1 MSLAEQLD
9 KIRAGG
15 AERIPAEKR
24 AIMSAATEALRD
36 SGFLERTLKVG
47 DRFPEFALE
56 NAAGDI
62 VRSTDL
68 LARGSM
74 VVTVFRGVW

>member
-15 AERIPAEKR
+15 AKRIPEDKR
-24 AIMSAATEALRD
+24 AIMSAATQALRD
-36 SGFLERTLKVG
+36 SGQVERALKPG
-47 DRFPEFALE
+47 DPLPPFALE
-56 NAAGDI
+56 NAQGDV
-62 VRSTDL
+62 VRSDDL
-68 LARGSM
+68 LARGPM

>member
-15 AERIPAEKR
+15 AKRIPPEKR
-24 AIMSAATEALRD
+24 EIMGAATQALED
-36 SGFLERTLKVG
+36 SGILQRTLKVG
-47 DRFPEFALE
+47 DRLPEFALE
-56 NAAGDI
+56 NAQGNI

-68 LARGSM
+68 LACGPM

>member
-15 AERIPAEKR
+15 AQRIPAEKR

-36 SGFLERTLKVG
+36 SAILERTLKVG
-47 DRFPEFALE
+47 DRLPEFALE
-56 NAAGDI
+56 NAQGDV
-62 VRSTDL
+62 VRSIDL
-68 LARGSM
+68 LARGPM